1 MDNEIPSL
9 EWFSQ
14 MKIPA
19 TDQSDEYQSTI
30 ENQQISFVFAQ
41 EYLYQECE
49 LGKLNKNSKKLIQNF
64 CDIQKKTF
72 QEAKNDINKMKK
84 VSRSWKKHNE
94 YSQLFSSKFKQVES
108 DFYEI
113 FWWDTSRAFWYF
125 INNIFHIVLV
135 KNRHLETKK

>member
-1 MDNEIPSL
+1 
-9 EWFSQ
+9 

-84 VSRSWKKHNE
+84 VSRS
-94 YSQLFSSKFKQVES
+94 
-108 DFYEI
+108 
-113 FWWDTSRAFWYF
+113 
-125 INNIFHIVLV
+125 
-135 KNRHLETKK
+135 